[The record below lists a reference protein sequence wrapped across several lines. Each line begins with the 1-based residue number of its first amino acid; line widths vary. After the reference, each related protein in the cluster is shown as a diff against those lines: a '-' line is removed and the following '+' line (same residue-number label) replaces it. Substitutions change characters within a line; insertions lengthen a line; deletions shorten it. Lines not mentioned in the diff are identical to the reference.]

1 MYDLKKLEEKFHEF
15 LKEGINEKEFNIN
28 GIKITEELLEQ
39 RESFLIHFG
48 YISYFLVIE
57 DEKPVV
63 YANVSTRMDT
73 DLICFIVEEGYECY
87 DVFEGDHEDIS
98 EKYYSKSKNIKN
110 LAPPPMTFF
119 PLTISL
125 SWS

>member
-73 DLICFIVEEGYECY
+73 DLICFIDEEGYECY

-98 EKYYSKSKNIKN
+98 EKYYSKSKNIKKGTG
-110 LAPPPMTFF
+110 PKDIHF
-119 PLTISL
+119 
-125 SWS
+125 